1 MDLESEKS
9 DLRFFSSEEIA
20 MEKRKKIALLV
31 GQPEENYQNL
41 FIQGFLNQAFARD
54 WDVCIFAMYQKYQES
69 AAREV
74 GESNIFSLI
83 QYNLFDAFIILLD
96 TLQTPGV
103 ADRLE
108 DQIKNSFSGPVLCI
122 DKQSKYFP
130 TIMNDNYFPVKKLLV
145 HLIEHHGLKDIAYL
159 TGKEW
164 HIHSQQ
170 RLQAYLDCMKEYGLP
185 IKDNRIFYGDF
196 WYSSGESMVE
206 KLLKGKGDMPE
217 AIACANDCM
226 AIGVA
231 KALTENGIRVP
242 EDVAVVGYDSVAE
255 GQTSPKPITSV
266 PIPAKA
272 FGDYAA
278 RCLQNM
284 LEGSSLPE
292 FQADPD
298 LFIGSS
304 CGCQNESMI
313 PKLQLRESWGT
324 DISEHSFYSCFNHMM
339 EDMLSQSDFKN
350 LMNVIFSYV
359 YQIREFESFHLC
371 LNEHWGNLKDLG
383 KSDVEWKEYTK
394 HMIPILECG
403 AGGENRNKID
413 FKGRFKTEILLPDL
427 YVDRDK
433 PKAYFFTPLHFEDRC
448 LGYAVI
454 SYGNEAK
461 SYNDTY
467 RLWLRSAMQG
477 LECFRR
483 IEALRQSSSL
493 LEESQIR
500 DSLTGLYNYKGFIRQ
515 SEALIKRAKRLN
527 CYISTMAVDIRSL
540 AVINDEHGREE
551 GNQAIIKVAR
561 CLESCIEDGMSCCLG
576 NGEYMV
582 AVLSGNNDRKL
593 IHSIRNK
600 LLDMLEKYNQERPA
614 DYSLLVYTGSETG
627 MVSDVTEF
635 EHLVNGAV
643 SRKNGNKASEQRIT
657 NNSNLT
663 AQELEEAQI
672 VRRVLEENL
681 FFYHFQP
688 IINAKN
694 GEVYA
699 YEALMRADVTPYL
712 SPVKIL
718 KYADYFGNLY
728 EVEKA
733 TFFNVIKQI
742 KDNEDL
748 FSGKKVFINSIPGNR
763 LKDEDAAWL
772 EKEIMDYAGQ
782 IVVEL
787 TEQTEIDDEA
797 LAQMKASYE
806 KMGIETA
813 VDDYGTGYSN
823 VTNLLRYM
831 PNYVKIDRMLLTEI
845 QNSPQKQHFVREIIE
860 FAHDNAIMA
869 LAEGIET
876 SEELEMV
883 IHLGADLIQG
893 FYTAKPSKAVVETLD
908 NTVVS
913 EILQYNQKRESQKVY
928 VAGREGRV
936 SLAKLVADQYAK
948 IQIVHEKTTYRDIT
962 IVGVPGMVAHMTLE
976 IGDGYQGRIVL
987 ENVFFDSGKTETCI
1001 NIGNQCEVIL
1011 VLQGDNELRAGGI
1024 RVPEESKLILE
1035 GNGNLLIQEDYNG
1048 YFGIGNDLKSA
1059 HGTLEF
1065 EQDGIVEIQANGM
1078 KGIGIGSGYG
1088 GNMHI
1093 NKGKYILNLKG
1104 REGVGIGA
1112 FYSGFSADI
1121 RQCDIHMN
1129 IDISKGVGIGSMDK
1143 NARINLEN
1151 LSARF
1156 VFGGEKLIGIGTV
1169 DGGESEIGIYNANI
1183 EMDLRATNLCGIGA
1197 ENGLMKLNI
1206 EYASVRI
1213 CGEGK
1218 YALAFG
1224 NRQRNAQIRIVNAT
1238 VYSKLKTSLDTDIG
1252 ASEEDIY
1259 IANARCIFTLNGKSV
1274 MRKVEDVDL

>member
-1 MDLESEKS
+1 MK
-9 DLRFFSSEEIA
+9 
-20 MEKRKKIALLV
+20 KRRRIALLV

-41 FIQGFLNQAFARD
+41 FIQGFLNEAFARD

-74 GESNIFSLI
+74 GESTIFSLI
-83 QYNLFDAFIILLD
+83 QYDLFDAFVVLLD

-103 ADRLE
+103 ADWIE
-108 DQIKNSFSGPVLCI
+108 EQIHKSFIGPVLCI

-130 TIMNDNYFPVKKLLV
+130 TIMNDNYNPIKKLLI

-164 HIHSQQ
+164 HIHSKQ
-170 RLQAYLDCMKEYGLP
+170 RLQAYIDCMKEYDLP

-206 KLLKGKGDMPE
+206 KLLKDREHLPE

-242 EDVAVVGYDSVAE
+242 EDIAVVGYDSVEE
-255 GQTSPKPITSV
+255 GRTSPKPITSV

-272 FGDYAA
+272 FGAYAVQ
-278 RCLQNM
+278 CLTNM
-284 LEGSSLPE
+284 FEGSPLPE
-292 FQADPD
+292 FQADPE

-304 CGCQNESMI
+304 CGCQNDSML
-313 PKLQLRESWGT
+313 PKLQLRENWGT

-359 YQIREFESFHLC
+359 YQIREFDSFHLC
-371 LNEHWGNLKDLG
+371 LNEHWGNLKDMG
-383 KSDVEWKEYTK
+383 KPDVEWKDYTK
-394 HMIPILECG
+394 QMIPILECRMRE
-403 AGGENRNKID
+403 ENRDKID
-413 FKGRFKTEILLPDL
+413 FKKRFKIKVLLPDL
-427 YVDRDK
+427 HRDRDI

-461 SYNDTY
+461 SYDDTY
-467 RLWLRSAMQG
+467 RLWLRSVMQG

-483 IEALRQSSSL
+483 IEALQQSSKL

-500 DSLTGLYNYKGFIRQ
+500 DSLTGLYNYKGFVRQ
-515 SEALIKRAKRLN
+515 SESLIKRARKLD
-527 CYISTMAVDIRSL
+527 CYISTMAVDIRRL

-551 GNQAIIKVAR
+551 GNQAIVKVAR
-561 CLESCIEDGMSCCLG
+561 CLESCIDDGMSCCLG
-576 NGEYMV
+576 NGEYMA
-582 AVLSGNNDRKL
+582 AVLSGTNDRKV
-593 IHSIRNK
+593 IHAIRNK
-600 LLDMLEKYNQERPA
+600 LLNMLERYNSERPA
-614 DYSLLVYTGSETG
+614 DYALLVYTGSETG
-627 MVSDVTEF
+627 RVNDVGEF

-643 SRKNGNKASEQRIT
+643 SRKNGNKASEQHIT
-657 NNSNLT
+657 NNADLT
-663 AQELEEAQI
+663 VEEIQEAQV
-672 VRRVLEENL
+672 VRRILEENL
-681 FFYHFQP
+681 FLYHFQP

-712 SPVKIL
+712 SPAKIL
-718 KYADYFGNLY
+718 KYADYFGHLY
-728 EVEKA
+728 DVEKA

-742 KDNEDL
+742 KDNVDL

-763 LKDEDAAWL
+763 LKGEDAVLL
-772 EKEIMDYAGQ
+772 EKEIMEHAGQ

-787 TEQTEIDDEA
+787 TEQTEIDDED

-869 LAEGIET
+869 LAEGVET

-883 IHLGADLIQG
+883 IQLGADLIQG

-908 NTVVS
+908 NTVVN
-913 EILQYNQKRESQKVY
+913 EILQYNQQQASQKVY

-948 IQIVHEKTTYRDIT
+948 IQIVHDKTTYRDIT
-962 IVGVPGMVAHMTLE
+962 IVGVPGMVSHMKLD

-987 ENVFFDSGKTETCI
+987 ENVIFDCGKTECCI
-1001 NIGNQCEVIL
+1001 NIGSRCEVTL

-1024 RVPEESKLILE
+1024 RVPQASKLVLE
-1035 GNGNLLIQEDYNG
+1035 GSGNLLIQEDYTG
-1048 YFGIGNDLKSA
+1048 YFGIGNDLKST
-1059 HGTLEF
+1059 HGTIEF
-1065 EQDGIVEIQANGM
+1065 EQDGTIEIRANGM

-1088 GNMHI
+1088 GDIHI
-1093 NKGKYILNLKG
+1093 NRGKYIMHLRG
-1104 REGVGIGA
+1104 REGIGIGA
-1112 FYSGFSADI
+1112 FYSDVRADI
-1121 RQCDIHMN
+1121 LQCDINMN
-1129 IDISKGVGIGSMDK
+1129 IDISKGVGIGSMEK
-1143 NARINLEN
+1143 SARLRLEN

-1156 VFGGEKLIGIGTV
+1156 TFGGEMLVGIGTI
-1169 DGGESEIGIYNANI
+1169 DGEESEIGIRNANVD
-1183 EMDLRATNLCGIGA
+1183 MDLRAIHLCGIGS
-1197 ENGLMKLNI
+1197 ENGLVKLKI
-1206 EYASVRI
+1206 EYASVHI
-1213 CGEGK
+1213 SGEGK
-1218 YALAFG
+1218 YAMSFG
-1224 NRQRNAQIRIVNAT
+1224 NRDRNAMIHITNAT
-1238 VYSKLKTSLDTDIG
+1238 LDTKLKSSLDTDVG
-1252 ASEEDIY
+1252 ASEENIY

-1274 MRKVEDVDL
+1274 VRKVEDVDL